1 VQQQGIR
8 EALEALG
15 LCHGRERREIP
26 VGISGIYSDRLG
38 SDQIFP
44 LTTEKQ
50 IQGFN
55 TITSALHVF
64 QIKPRLFVVLLV
76 RSFSAKFAIAASHT
90 RLIG

>member
-1 VQQQGIR
+1 MQQQGIR

-15 LCHGRERREIP
+15 LCYGRERLEIP

-64 QIKPRLFVVLLV
+64 RSSLACSLSYWFDLSQLSSQLLQ
-76 RSFSAKFAIAASHT
+76 AT
-90 RLIG
+90 RD